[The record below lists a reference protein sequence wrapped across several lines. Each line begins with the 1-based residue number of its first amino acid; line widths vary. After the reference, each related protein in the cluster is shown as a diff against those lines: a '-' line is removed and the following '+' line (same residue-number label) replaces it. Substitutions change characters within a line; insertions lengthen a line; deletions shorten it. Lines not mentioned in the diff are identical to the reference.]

1 MRTFFTT
8 MSYFGSN
15 IKLLRKRRGRTQED
29 LAFSLNMKRPT
40 LSGYEN
46 GVAQPG
52 LDALVAFSRFFN
64 VSIDTLVKT
73 DLSGLAESQLSQ
85 LERGYDVYLTGS
97 KLRVL
102 ATTVDN
108 KNEENIELVSEK
120 AKAGYKTGFAD
131 PEFIKVLP
139 TFQIPFL
146 SKQKKYRSFQISG
159 DSMLPIP
166 DGSWVT
172 CEFVQ
177 NWNLVQNRHAYI
189 IHTLDDGVVF
199 KVVENLIRSGGILRL
214 HSLNTLYAPYDVHV
228 NDIREIWKFV
238 HYISSEMPEGNSLN
252 ENLAGRVSQL
262 QKEVEAIHRRLGETP
277 SEMSGNEQK

>member
-1 MRTFFTT
+1 

-15 IKLLRKRRGRTQED
+15 IKLLRKRRGRTQD
-29 LAFSLNMKRPT
+29 DIAFALNMKRST

-52 LDALVAFSRFFN
+52 LEALVLFSGYYN

-73 DLSGLAESQLSQ
+73 DLGGLSESQLRQ
-85 LERGYDVYLTGS
+85 LERGYDVYMTGS
-97 KLRVL
+97 RLRIL
-102 ATTVDN
+102 ATTVDQH
-108 KNEENIELVSEK
+108 NEENIELVSEK
-120 AKAGYKTGFAD
+120 AKAGYRSGFAD

-139 TFQIPFL
+139 TFQMPFL
-146 SKQKKYRSFQISG
+146 SRQKKYRTFQVSG

-177 NWNLVQNRHAYI
+177 NWQLIRNRHAYV

-199 KVVENLIRSGGILRL
+199 KVAENLIRTEGTLRL
-214 HSLNTLYAPYDVHV
+214 HSLNPLYEPYEVHV
-228 NDIREIWKFV
+228 NQIREVWKFV
-238 HYISSEMPEGNSLN
+238 NYISSEMPEAANTFN
-252 ENLAGRVSQL
+252 ERLSGQVSRL
-262 QKEVEAIHRRLGETP
+262 QQDMEAIKKRLGA
-277 SEMSGNEQK
+277 SGNVHQ